1 MKGFSYCGIGPR
13 SEKTA
18 NQEHGH
24 HLGGNLFSLLH
35 VGLYLPYPN
44 KTLCEIGSRIKFFVQ
59 AGDVVLRRSGEISTF
74 SSSIFSNMRY
84 CAGIG
89 TDFVLPF
96 IGSIELNYIPY
107 IKYKIYIIIQIEV
120 SRMISLKN
128 SKLDLTWSFNFL
140 FLLYFNCYMNEKM
153 ISKFLFVS

>member
-13 SEKTA
+13 SERTS
-18 NQEHGH
+18 NQENGD

-35 VGLYLPYPN
+35 FGLYLPYPN

-59 AGDVVLRRSGEISTF
+59 AGDVVLRKSGEISTY

-89 TDFVLPF
+89 TDIVLPF

-107 IKYKIYIIIQIEV
+107 IKYYIYKLLYIYI
-120 SRMISLKN
+120 
-128 SKLDLTWSFNFL
+128 
-140 FLLYFNCYMNEKM
+140 
-153 ISKFLFVS
+153 